1 MNRRSILLGFGTA
14 AAGAGAV
21 FGSGAFTQVQADRD
35 LTIRV
40 DEDSNALLGI
50 TAGSNVASVYKDS
63 GELAINTDELSAE
76 GEQQGFAVGS
86 TVSIGGTNESGDVTT
101 PAFTITNN
109 FDELDANTEGVSS
122 GLNIAIDLTNIDL
135 DNSALTQLTFV
146 GTPTSGTTQVTAAG
160 ERNVFE
166 QVSATDSIEFA
177 IEFKTASTGSP
188 EPLDSTIT
196 FQAGSDLTSDDFP
209 TEDPGDPIRIADWN
223 DLASVGTDEE
233 NFPSNGDYVLA
244 NDLDQNTAGYED
256 VIQADGFAP
265 LSAFTGEFD
274 GQGNTI
280 AELKIGTD
288 SGRAGL
294 FARAGGNATI
304 KNVRFS
310 NPTFE
315 GQLTDPAYAGIL
327 VGDVAGGQPTF
338 SNINITGANL
348 TVESGS
354 DTYAIGTL
362 AGLVTDARGET
373 TNFTFENIE
382 ITGTSIASNATPAR
396 QDQGGLIGQFQ
407 ALSSSNASMSNI
419 FVTGSIDAEGSVSSG
434 GLIGTVDDPEGNT
447 PERTIE
453 NIGTAV
459 DITITNYDSQS
470 SPQGIGGVTGMLE
483 QADLTDAY
491 AIGDIT
497 VDGGSVG
504 GIIGEAKPGA
514 VVETVFAAGNV
525 SDNANVNGGLVGR
538 FETDSGS
545 LTKSNWDS
553 EATSQSEAVGENI
566 SGTLQADSL
575 TTNESQGLNADE
587 NFSDGF
593 DFNNTW
599 ETVVDGYP
607 ILQALG
613 EPTQFDAQE

>member
-35 LTIRV
+35 LTVRV

-223 DLASVGTDEE
+223 DLDAVRDDPAAS
-233 NFPSNGDYVLA
+233 YILA
-244 NDLDQNTAGYED
+244 NDLDSTTPGYNTVVGTTGSGFDPIGVFYGTFDGKGHTIGDLRIDRPDTEVVGLFRAIDNGTVKNLDLANISINGLDGVGAVAGAIQNGGTTLNVSITGLVESQSTAGAS
-256 VIQADGFAP
+256 ADLG
-265 LSAFTGEFD
+265 TGGICGVFY
-274 GQGNTI
+274 GG
-280 AELKIGTD
+280 KISDSKTD
-288 SGRAGL
+288 IEVKA
-294 FARAGGNATI
+294 AQYAGGITGKMAFESTISKCGAAGNVTGKQLGGRDNGLAIGGLVGFVNSSSGETI
-304 KNVRFS
+304 KN
-310 NPTFE
+310 
-315 GQLTDPAYAGIL
+315 
-327 VGDVAGGQPTF
+327 
-338 SNINITGANL
+338 
-348 TVESGS
+348 
-354 DTYAIGTL
+354 
-362 AGLVTDARGET
+362 
-373 TNFTFENIE
+373 
-382 ITGTSIASNATPAR
+382 
-396 QDQGGLIGQFQ
+396 
-407 ALSSSNASMSNI
+407 
-419 FVTGSIDAEGSVSSG
+419 
-434 GLIGTVDDPEGNT
+434 
-447 PERTIE
+447 
-453 NIGTAV
+453 
-459 DITITNYDSQS
+459 
-470 SPQGIGGVTGMLE
+470 
-483 QADLTDAY
+483 AY
-491 AIGDIT
+491 AIGDVTGTEKTGGLVAEVADGLTLENTLSGGKLEIT
-497 VDGGSVG
+497 DGGSPEG
-504 GIIGEAKPGA
+504 
-514 VVETVFAAGNV
+514 
-525 SDNANVNGGLVGR
+525 GGLI
-538 FETDSGS
+538 S
-545 LTKSNWDS
+545 
-553 EATSQSEAVGENI
+553 
-566 SGTLQADSL
+566 SGTSL
-575 TTNESQGLNADE
+575 EISNSYFDNDRIDTDAKTDPGTGLSTSDIQGTNAIGNLS
-587 NFSDGF
+587 GF
-593 DFNNTW
+593 DFDSIWT
-599 ETVVDGYP
+599 TVDNDYP
-607 ILQALG
+607 DLQSI
-613 EPTQFDAQE
+613 E